1 MNATNVPTPLAWRL
15 PAADAARFAEAGKHC
30 EARPC
35 LEPITIVTWRKFW
48 SNAVGCELLAERFVA
63 TRTPPGSPHAA
74 RFAARYRITIE
85 DAPDEGGQP

>member
-1 MNATNVPTPLAWRL
+1 MNATNVPAPLAWRL

-35 LEPITIVTWRKFW
+35 LEAITIVTWRKFW
-48 SNAVGCELLAERFVA
+48 SNPVGRELLAEKVRGD
-63 TRTPPGSPHAA
+63 THAA